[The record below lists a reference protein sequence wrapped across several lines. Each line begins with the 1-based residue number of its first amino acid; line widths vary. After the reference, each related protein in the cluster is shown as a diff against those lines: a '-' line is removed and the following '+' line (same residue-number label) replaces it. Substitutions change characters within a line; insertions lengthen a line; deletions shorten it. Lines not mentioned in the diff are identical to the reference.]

1 MTDHGCFA
9 LVRLLAR
16 SGARRGWSAGS
27 VIISTT
33 PTYNEA
39 ITVPTVPDGGTSAHD
54 LARAIETWKQYSRT
68 DGSVDTAGDLLLGY
82 RAHA

>member
-1 MTDHGCFA
+1 MDVSPLSASLPAPALAAGGA
-9 LVRLLAR
+9 LVASL
-16 SGARRGWSAGS
+16 SRR
-27 VIISTT
+27 
-33 PTYNEA
+33 PQPNNEA